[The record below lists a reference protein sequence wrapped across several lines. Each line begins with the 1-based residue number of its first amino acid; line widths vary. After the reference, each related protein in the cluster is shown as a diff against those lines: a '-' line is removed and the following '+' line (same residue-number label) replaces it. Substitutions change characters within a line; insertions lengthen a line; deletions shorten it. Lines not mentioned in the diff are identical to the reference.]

1 MHVLCLCLMLQCSYP
16 LFHLH
21 PCTPSHLH
29 DLSSSCSIV
38 QDAGLAQLQDHWQAL
53 PARSSC
59 AFVCSP
65 RVLCS
70 MMQSPF
76 SFQAADEQR
85 AAIKEAVAALAKN
98 PNRFQVRC
106 STPS

>member
-1 MHVLCLCLMLQCSYP
+1 
-16 LFHLH
+16 
-21 PCTPSHLH
+21 
-29 DLSSSCSIV
+29 
-38 QDAGLAQLQDHWQAL
+38 
-53 PARSSC
+53 
-59 AFVCSP
+59 
-65 RVLCS
+65 